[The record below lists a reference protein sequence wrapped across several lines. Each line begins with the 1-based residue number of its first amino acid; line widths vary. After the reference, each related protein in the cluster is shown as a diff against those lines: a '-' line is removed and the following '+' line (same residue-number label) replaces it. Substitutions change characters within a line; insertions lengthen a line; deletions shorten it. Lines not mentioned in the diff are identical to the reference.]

1 MRFASPVWLLGLLA
15 LPLLV
20 LLRHALRSRASRYDV
35 RFTAVSSLRA
45 AAAAAPKW
53 PLYVPLA
60 VVLAGLGVAFVALA
74 RPEHNVEAAGKQA
87 AVVLVLDHSGS
98 MDATDVQP
106 SRLAAADQAAQIFT
120 DQLSSS
126 VALGAVT
133 FSSAPD
139 NVVAP
144 TTDHS
149 QALAAINSV
158 QAEGSTDTGDA
169 LALALQVLTQSAP
182 HSKGAIVLLS
192 DGAANAGQSS
202 VAIAQQ
208 AARKGIPVYTVAL
221 GTPNG
226 TLNVQT
232 ALGNVVQVPVPPD
245 PQLMQQIATA
255 SKGREF
261 TAEDET
267 RLTSVYRH
275 LGASLHTRTVRHEM
289 TAAFAA
295 GALVLLVAGGVLS
308 LRGAGR
314 LP

>member
-1 MRFASPVWLLGLLA
+1 MSLGA
-15 LPLLV
+15 L
-20 LLRHALRSRASRYDV
+20 
-35 RFTAVSSLRA
+35 
-45 AAAAAPKW
+45 
-53 PLYVPLA
+53 
-60 VVLAGLGVAFVALA
+60 LAGLGVGFVALA
-74 RPEHNVEAAGKQA
+74 RPEHNVQAAGKQA

-98 MDATDVQP
+98 MDSTDVQP
-106 SRLAAADQAAQIFT
+106 SRLTAADQAAQIFS
-120 DQLSSS
+120 DQLAPS
-126 VALGAVT
+126 VELGAVT
-133 FSSAPD
+133 FSSTPD

-169 LALALQVLTQSAP
+169 LALALQVLTQGSP

-192 DGAANAGQSS
+192 DGAANAGQAPVS
-202 VAIAQQ
+202 IAQQ
-208 AARKGIPVYTVAL
+208 AARRGIPIYTVAL

-245 PQLMQQIATA
+245 PQLMQQIAQA
-255 SKGREF
+255 SRGQEF

-275 LGASLHTRTVRHEM
+275 LGASLRSRTVRHEM

-295 GALVLLVAGGVLS
+295 GALVLLVAGGALS